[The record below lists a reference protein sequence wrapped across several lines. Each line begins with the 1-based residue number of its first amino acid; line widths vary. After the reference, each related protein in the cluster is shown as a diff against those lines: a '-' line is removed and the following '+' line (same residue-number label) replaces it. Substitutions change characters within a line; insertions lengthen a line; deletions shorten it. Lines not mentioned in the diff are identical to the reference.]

1 MDALLEIINNNY
13 DQIFWVIVSLI
24 AVTLF
29 LVKGKNDL
37 KIRQQVEN
45 MKVWIPENDDN
56 LSDLVENS
64 VSMSNRQSDRR
75 AA

>member
-1 MDALLEIINNNY
+1 MDTLLEIINNNY

-29 LVKGKNDL
+29 LVKGKSDI

-64 VSMSNRQSDRR
+64 VTMSNRQSDRR

>member
-64 VSMSNRQSDRR
+64 VTMSNRQSDRR

>member
-1 MDALLEIINNNY
+1 MDTLLEIITNNY

-37 KIRQQVEN
+37 KIRKQVEN
-45 MKVWIPENDDN
+45 MKVWIPDNNDN